1 MYKKHFEEGHL
12 NFVDTMKE
20 QDSALRSLFQQILEI
35 ETQIDATY
43 EYFSGKPIEHL
54 PYETERGRVMYE
66 ELQRIE
72 KERLELESKRGAME
86 TTTSA
91 VDEEDYLDD
100 ETNSEQSSSESDDG
114 EEGDTMTSSTVDN
127 DDA

>member
-1 MYKKHFEEGHL
+1 
-12 NFVDTMKE
+12 MKE

-91 VDEEDYLDD
+91 VDEEEDDLDD

-127 DDA
+127 DDAWVQ